1 MKMNL
6 KKHGDLAGIIFTF
19 CLLTVSCSRDDTD
32 ISSIGYYPK
41 TIHFTYGVNE
51 MDFKLEYNDQNQL
64 IREDVKFTTDDF
76 TLGYAYNDA
85 AKLTETATMKWEITY
100 EERDL

>member
-1 MKMNL
+1 
-6 KKHGDLAGIIFTF
+6 
-19 CLLTVSCSRDDTD
+19 
-32 ISSIGYYPK
+32 
-41 TIHFTYGVNE
+41 

-64 IREDVKFTTDDF
+64 IREDVKLTTDDF